1 MESTFGQYQKVYGLL
16 EDETSRDIYLNR
28 LNWMISHDMRYIEAV
43 VSAYLP
49 GVPHFTGKTPADLRE
64 LMPDDRKIV
73 LYGAGIAGKIVL
85 PYWQDD
91 ERFIGFCSQTEEKQK
106 NGYCGW
112 PVMSPEELLSRKDL
126 SVVVSTTMADR
137 EIKRILEEG
146 GYPRE
151 QVYSL
156 IEYYKYEDPGQYF
169 SPDFISYGR
178 EEVLIDAGCL
188 NLASSLEFKKY
199 CKSVKKI
206 YAFEPDPE
214 CYQICLE
221 RKDRESLSEVELLP
235 YGTWSERTTLHFT
248 ASADGAS
255 HVCKAGGSSIPVVP
269 IDEVIP
275 EEERVTMIKMDIE
288 GSELESL
295 KGAERV
301 IRRDKPKLAVCIY
314 HKPEDMTAIPL
325 YIKQLVPDYKLY
337 IRHHSNY
344 GNETGS
350 LRHHAVGWKR
360 RAAERQVP
368 GLEDWEAL

>member
-199 CKSVKKI
+199 YKSVKKI

-248 ASADGAS
+248 ASADGAT

-344 GNETGS
+344 GNETV
-350 LRHHAVGWKR
+350 LYAIM
-360 RAAERQVP
+360 P
-368 GLEDWEAL
+368 

>member
-156 IEYYKYEDPGQYF
+156 IEYYKFEDPGQYF

-188 NLASSLEFKKY
+188 NLASSLEFKN
-199 CKSVKKI
+199 
-206 YAFEPDPE
+206 
-214 CYQICLE
+214 
-221 RKDRESLSEVELLP
+221 
-235 YGTWSERTTLHFT
+235 T
-248 ASADGAS
+248 A
-255 HVCKAGGSSIPVVP
+255 KA
-269 IDEVIP
+269 
-275 EEERVTMIKMDIE
+275 
-288 GSELESL
+288 
-295 KGAERV
+295 
-301 IRRDKPKLAVCIY
+301 
-314 HKPEDMTAIPL
+314 
-325 YIKQLVPDYKLY
+325 
-337 IRHHSNY
+337 
-344 GNETGS
+344 
-350 LRHHAVGWKR
+350 
-360 RAAERQVP
+360 
-368 GLEDWEAL
+368 

>member
-255 HVCKAGGSSIPVVP
+255 HVC
-269 IDEVIP
+269 
-275 EEERVTMIKMDIE
+275 
-288 GSELESL
+288 
-295 KGAERV
+295 
-301 IRRDKPKLAVCIY
+301 
-314 HKPEDMTAIPL
+314 
-325 YIKQLVPDYKLY
+325 
-337 IRHHSNY
+337 
-344 GNETGS
+344 
-350 LRHHAVGWKR
+350 
-360 RAAERQVP
+360 
-368 GLEDWEAL
+368 

>member
-1 MESTFGQYQKVYGLL
+1 
-16 EDETSRDIYLNR
+16 
-28 LNWMISHDMRYIEAV
+28 
-43 VSAYLP
+43 
-49 GVPHFTGKTPADLRE
+49 
-64 LMPDDRKIV
+64 
-73 LYGAGIAGKIVL
+73 
-85 PYWQDD
+85 
-91 ERFIGFCSQTEEKQK
+91 
-106 NGYCGW
+106 
-112 PVMSPEELLSRKDL
+112 
-126 SVVVSTTMADR
+126 MANR

-295 KGAERV
+295 KGA
-301 IRRDKPKLAVCIY
+301 
-314 HKPEDMTAIPL
+314 
-325 YIKQLVPDYKLY
+325 
-337 IRHHSNY
+337 
-344 GNETGS
+344 
-350 LRHHAVGWKR
+350 
-360 RAAERQVP
+360 
-368 GLEDWEAL
+368 